1 MGNIS
6 GMPAIRIVTPVA
18 ASLTIANIELVAR
31 IELSHWNPTLLDIS
45 AHFRKLMLGRAVSLC
60 PNFDRQV
67 YFGAIHIEVVCK
79 CLDNILFV

>member
-1 MGNIS
+1 
-6 GMPAIRIVTPVA
+6 
-18 ASLTIANIELVAR
+18 
-31 IELSHWNPTLLDIS
+31 
-45 AHFRKLMLGRAVSLC
+45 MLGRAVSLC